1 MARGDQLRRLF
12 ASYANSDDVGFRRA
26 ANELIADERH
36 KNHRLLAAE
45 LERELNSEQRPGV
58 SQPLTLRPLPKSRD
72 DRPLIRLSKPQRE
85 VAELVLPPS
94 VSTVIDEV
102 VTENSSRAAL
112 TSHGLHP
119 RQRLLMTGPPG
130 TGKSASAHA
139 IASELSLPVATASL
153 AAMTS
158 SFLGDTAKNVE
169 AVVRFAEQTP
179 CVVIFDEFDVLGQ
192 ERGQAGDHGEM
203 RRVAATVLQLLE
215 EMHGESLLVATT
227 NRPQHLDV
235 AVWRRFD
242 ELIGF
247 RPLNQAQLA
256 ELILLK
262 LRAVRT
268 KLSARQWARTMSSL
282 SPAEVELVCVDA
294 MRRMVLSAQN
304 VVDDSMMK
312 AALHQMRRRRIL
324 LGEVAPSGRDL

>member
-1 MARGDQLRRLF
+1 MARGDLLRRLF
-12 ASYANSDDVGFRRA
+12 ASYASSDDAGFRKA
-26 ANELIADERH
+26 ASLLVADERR

-45 LERELNSEQRPGV
+45 LERELNSTRQPGV
-58 SQPLTLRPLPKSRD
+58 TQPLTLRPLPRSRD

-85 VAELVLPPS
+85 LAELVLAPS
-94 VSTVIDEV
+94 ARTVIDEV
-102 VTENSSRAAL
+102 VAENSSRAAL
-112 TSHGLHP
+112 TSHGLRP
-119 RQRLLMTGPPG
+119 RQRLLMMGPPG

-139 IASELSLPVATASL
+139 IGAELSLPVATASL

-158 SFLGDTAKNVE
+158 SFLGDTAKNIE

-179 CVVIFDEFDVLGQ
+179 CVVLFDEFDVLGQ

-215 EMHGESLLVATT
+215 EMQGESLLVATT

-247 RPLNQAQLA
+247 GQLNQTQLA
-256 ELILLK
+256 ELISLK

-268 KLSARQWARTMSSL
+268 NLSARQWARTLSSL
-282 SPAEVELVCVDA
+282 APAEVELVCVDA
-294 MRRMVLSAQN
+294 MRRMVLAGQDA
-304 VVDDSMMK
+304 VDDSMMK
-312 AALHQMRRRRIL
+312 AAFYQMRRRRVL
-324 LGEVAPSGRDL
+324 LGEVAPSGHDL

>member
-12 ASYANSDDVGFRRA
+12 ASYASSDDAGFRTA
-26 ANELIADERH
+26 ANELVADERR

-45 LERELNSEQRPGV
+45 LERELNVARPPGV
-58 SQPLTLRPLPKSRD
+58 NQPLTLRPLPRSRD
-72 DRPLIRLSKPQRE
+72 DRPLIRLSKPQHE
-85 VAELVLPPS
+85 LTELVLPPS
-94 VSTVIDEV
+94 ARTVIDEV

-112 TSHGLHP
+112 TSHGLRP

-139 IASELSLPVATASL
+139 IAAELSLPVATASL

-158 SFLGDTAKNVE
+158 SFLGDTAKNIE

-179 CVVIFDEFDVLGQ
+179 CVVLFDEFDVLGQ
-192 ERGQAGDHGEM
+192 ERGQTGDHGEM

-215 EMHGESLLVATT
+215 EMQGESLLIATT
-227 NRPQHLDV
+227 NHPQHLDV

-247 RPLNQAQLA
+247 GPLNQTQTA
-256 ELILLK
+256 ELISLK

-268 KLSARQWARTMSSL
+268 ELSARQWARTL
-282 SPAEVELVCVDA
+282 RTLLPAEVELVCVDA
-294 MRRMVLSAQN
+294 MRRMVLAELDAVN
-304 VVDDSMMK
+304 DSMMK
-312 AALHQMRRRRIL
+312 AAFHQMRRRRAL
-324 LGEVAPSGRDL
+324 LGDAAPSGHDL

>member
-12 ASYANSDDVGFRRA
+12 ASYGNSDDAGFRKA
-26 ANELIADERH
+26 ANELIADERN
-36 KNHRLLAAE
+36 KNHRLLATE
-45 LERELNSEQRPGV
+45 LERELNSAQRPGV

-85 VAELVLPPS
+85 LAELVLPPS
-94 VSTVIDEV
+94 VRTVIDEV
-102 VTENSSRAAL
+102 VAENSSRAAL
-112 TSHGLHP
+112 TSHGLRP

-139 IASELSLPVATASL
+139 IAAELSLPVATASL
-153 AAMTS
+153 AAMTA
-158 SFLGDTAKNVE
+158 SFLGDTAKNIE

-179 CVVIFDEFDVLGQ
+179 CVVLFDEFDVLGQ
-192 ERGQAGDHGEM
+192 ERAHAGDHGEM

-227 NRPQHLDV
+227 NRPQHLDT

-247 RPLNQAQLA
+247 GRLNQTQRG
-256 ELILLK
+256 ELISLK

-268 KLSARQWARTMSSL
+268 NLSARQWARTLSSL
-282 SPAEVELVCVDA
+282 TPAEVELVCVDA
-294 MRRMVLSAQN
+294 MRRMVLAKLD
-304 VVDDSMMK
+304 VVDDSMMT
-312 AALHQMRRRRIL
+312 AAFHQMRRRRAL
-324 LGEVAPSGRDL
+324 LGDTAPSGHDD

>member
-12 ASYANSDDVGFRRA
+12 ASYGNSDDPGFRKA
-26 ANELIADERH
+26 ANELIADERN
-36 KNHRLLAAE
+36 KNHRLLATE
-45 LERELNSEQRPGV
+45 LERELNSAQRSGV

-85 VAELVLPPS
+85 LAELVLPPP
-94 VSTVIDEV
+94 VRTVIDEV
-102 VTENSSRAAL
+102 VAENSSRAAL
-112 TSHGLHP
+112 TSHGLRP

-139 IASELSLPVATASL
+139 IAAELSLPVATASL
-153 AAMTS
+153 TAMTA
-158 SFLGDTAKNVE
+158 SFLGDTAKNIE

-179 CVVIFDEFDVLGQ
+179 CVVLFDEFDVLGQ

-227 NRPQHLDV
+227 NRPQHLDT

-247 RPLNQAQLA
+247 GRLNQTQRG
-256 ELILLK
+256 ELISLK

-268 KLSARQWARTMSSL
+268 SLSARQWARTLSSL
-282 SPAEVELVCVDA
+282 TPAEVELVCVDA
-294 MRRMVLSAQN
+294 MRRMVLAGLD
-304 VVDDSMMK
+304 VVDDSMMT
-312 AALHQMRRRRIL
+312 AAFHQMRRRRAL
-324 LGEVAPSGRDL
+324 LGDTAPSGRDD